1 LRVSVSL
8 EGKPLFQCAV
18 TVGRRFQS
26 SAPRFRSSAARFRP
40 LRRDLG
46 RSMDVS
52 VQFLSHHLL
61 QIQVSNCGSIVSPS
75 VWCITD
81 RRSMFPSVD
90 RSLESPELSGQTL
103 GSTLPHSR
111 GLLVRIQ

>member
-61 QIQVSNCGSIVSPS
+61 QIQVSNRGSTLSPI

-81 RRSMFPSVD
+81 HRSIFPTADRASVQLFGASPTVDPCFRPWID
-90 RSLESPELSGQTL
+90 RWSSQD
-103 GSTLPHSR
+103 
-111 GLLVRIQ
+111 